1 MPEVVVRF
9 DEATAE
15 QLDVERELLGFDSR
29 AEYLAWIVE
38 NRAAIDKGTER
49 ERLLSA
55 YEDRIEALERR
66 LDELETLG
74 SDDTPSTA
82 DAPAATTVDSAP
94 SSPTEEPTPAIA
106 DDTTPGAT
114 DTPPSAT
121 TDNTAPAAANETPA
135 APDANGDAVPAAA
148 TDSTETGSATTDSS
162 ADLAES
168 ETAGGADDTE
178 SDDYGLAGVDRIEGS
193 TSVPGGGA
201 ASGSQSKSAQEAGV
215 ESMHLDPERVS
226 RVSEDTVSEDA
237 DVLSGVETDR
247 LDELSRR
254 AVAKT
259 RSQLDRDVE
268 TGLSYRSTTSLADSD
283 VRPGDDIADLDSLDL
298 PGRSEETL
306 RKRQEAAGHA
316 LAYLRDQGKARR
328 SEFVDALYEQCPAE
342 YGTDDGWWGCIK
354 EALKQV
360 EAVDGGQG
368 TRVWRFDG

>member
-1 MPEVVVRF
+1 MPEVVVRL

-66 LDELETLG
+66 LDELEALDD
-74 SDDTPSTA
+74 DDTPSK
-82 DAPAATTVDSAP
+82 PAASDST
-94 SSPTEEPTPAIA
+94 SA
-106 DDTTPGAT
+106 DDR
-114 DTPPSAT
+114 S
-121 TDNTAPAAANETPA
+121 N
-135 APDANGDAVPAAA
+135 
-148 TDSTETGSATTDSS
+148 TTDSPRATDQPES
-162 ADLAES
+162 ASNGRPLHTES
-168 ETAGGADDTE
+168 EGEASEAPDQPAVTANRGGQSAGTSVPADPDDTDPASGDDSGEPANPETTATADD
-178 SDDYGLAGVDRIEGS
+178 SQADDRGLAGVDRIEGS
-193 TSVPGGGA
+193 TSVPGNPGS
-201 ASGSQSKSAQEAGV
+201 SGQQSKSAQEAGV

-259 RSQLDRDVE
+259 RKQLDRDVE

-283 VRPGDDIADLDSLDL
+283 VRPGDDIADLDSLEL
-298 PGRSEETL
+298 PGRSEDTL

-316 LAYLRDQGKARR
+316 LAFLRDQGRARR
-328 SEFVDALYEQCPAE
+328 SEFVDALYETCPAE
-342 YGTDDGWWGCIK
+342 YGTEDGWWGCIK

-360 EAVDGGQG
+360 DAVDGGQG